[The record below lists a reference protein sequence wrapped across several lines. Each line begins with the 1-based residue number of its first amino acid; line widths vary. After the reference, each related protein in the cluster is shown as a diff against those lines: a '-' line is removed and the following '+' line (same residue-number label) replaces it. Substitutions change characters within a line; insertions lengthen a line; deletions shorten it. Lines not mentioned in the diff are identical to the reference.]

1 MEKMV
6 KPQEVLITIG
16 QDGEILDDDEE
27 DHEKVDLYDT
37 MREVI
42 IYVTNI
48 DHKAMDLALSERL
61 ESIIE

>member
-1 MEKMV
+1 MDKMV
-6 KPQEVLITIG
+6 KPQEVLISIG
-16 QDGEILDDDEE
+16 VDGEIIDDDEE

-48 DHKAMDLALSERL
+48 KH
-61 ESIIE
+61 